1 MRKNHTGLGVKESVP
16 EVAQDDVDETLVEW
30 AIIDGQDAIRFKCL
44 IFTNN
49 EPKIEVMVYA
59 IPTRDQSDG

>member
-16 EVAQDDVDETLVEW
+16 EVSQDDIDETLVEW
-30 AIIDGQDAIRFKCL
+30 ATIDGGQDAIRFKCL

-59 IPTRDQSDG
+59 IPTRDSDG